1 MPTSSTWR
9 VCSRIAPASRCP
21 DTSSARPGS
30 APTQCDRARPEQRS
44 TTDVSNDRPPAVDQP
59 GDSVAGQP
67 ARFCRYPAAARRPGA
82 RHPRP
87 AGHPGADR
95 RAEPA
100 AAPRPAGVAA
110 LPGLAGRVVHRRPGL
125 LHIDPGLG
133 ERPAQRPD
141 LRLACA
147 AGGGCGD
154 QYPGRAGTRRVE
166 RGAARARV
174 GPGGVGGEPG
184 DRRAARVRDRY
195 GADRVAVHHGAAAVP
210 LGHHGPAGSA
220 GVVGTGAAGAAGTH
234 PGAGGHAVHRPDD
247 AGDHERGAGQRLC
260 RDGPAEGAAGAGGDR
275 PARVPARDRAG
286 GPGDRAAAGLAG
298 RGRSGGGVPVPLPG
312 RRPGA
317 DRRGEQAGHRGGAGD
332 HPVHRRRL
340 HRGQPARRRGRHP
353 GQPPATHPRW
363 DAMSETIAVPLSAEV
378 NRPAG
383 LIRRAW
389 AFPQAKIGAVLTVV
403 VVLLAVLGPLVAEV
417 LTGYAPDGFAGTDN
431 IGRDVLSR
439 FLDGGL
445 TLLFYAVLATA
456 LGVLLGAALGM
467 LAAYTGGR
475 LDAVIMRGGDVLLSF
490 PCLVLALLAI
500 AVIGPRG
507 WLLVLVIGI
516 SHAPRIARVTRQA
529 TLTVAGQDYIR
540 AAEMY
545 AVPRWRIL
553 LDETLPNITGPLLV
567 EVGLRLTYSIGYVA
581 SLSFLGLG
589 IQPPAA
595 DWGLMINEN
604 RFALVVEPWGVLL
617 PVLAIAVLTGGTNMI
632 TDSLASA
639 ASGARQGSES

>member
-1 MPTSSTWR
+1 
-9 VCSRIAPASRCP
+9 
-21 DTSSARPGS
+21 
-30 APTQCDRARPEQRS
+30 
-44 TTDVSNDRPPAVDQP
+44 
-59 GDSVAGQP
+59 
-67 ARFCRYPAAARRPGA
+67 
-82 RHPRP
+82 
-87 AGHPGADR
+87 
-95 RAEPA
+95 
-100 AAPRPAGVAA
+100 
-110 LPGLAGRVVHRRPGL
+110 
-125 LHIDPGLG
+125 
-133 ERPAQRPD
+133 
-141 LRLACA
+141 
-147 AGGGCGD
+147 
-154 QYPGRAGTRRVE
+154 
-166 RGAARARV
+166 
-174 GPGGVGGEPG
+174 
-184 DRRAARVRDRY
+184 
-195 GADRVAVHHGAAAVP
+195 
-210 LGHHGPAGSA
+210 
-220 GVVGTGAAGAAGTH
+220 
-234 PGAGGHAVHRPDD
+234 
-247 AGDHERGAGQRLC
+247 
-260 RDGPAEGAAGAGGDR
+260 
-275 PARVPARDRAG
+275 
-286 GPGDRAAAGLAG
+286 
-298 RGRSGGGVPVPLPG
+298 
-312 RRPGA
+312 
-317 DRRGEQAGHRGGAGD
+317 
-332 HPVHRRRL
+332 
-340 HRGQPARRRGRHP
+340 
-353 GQPPATHPRW
+353 
-363 DAMSETIAVPLSAEV
+363 MSETIAVPLSAEV

-417 LTGYAPDGFAGTDN
+417 LTGYAPDDFAGKPFKLVGIAGTDN

-439 FLDGGL
+439 FLNGGL

-604 RFALVVEPWGVLL
+604 RIALVVQPWGVLL
-617 PVLAIAVLTGGTNMI
+617 PVLAIAVLTVGTNMI